1 MVDASTVKH
10 AYPSTVPGCSDDWF
24 AEHMLPEGAHNRSHD
39 WTVIF
44 LRRDRRAL
52 DEGWPNCSGNND
64 RRYRRDNGRTWT
76 GEGRVPAE
84 ARAGAGAGAGAGGDQ
99 DFGRNCERLSPRS
112 SIKPGGS
119 SRNPSRP
126 GNHSQYL
133 RDDTAA
139 QGEGLRHLENLG
151 SGDPGGG
158 LGGLGGLGMKLG
170 AGNMRTSEPRGFE
183 EDEEPFLY
191 GINLVWKRDDAGARR
206 GAVVKAMCICTR
218 YNFIEVSV
226 PYPRQ
231 VMVFLAFV
239 LSRFVSLL
247 IDE

>member
-1 MVDASTVKH
+1 MVDTSTVKH

-52 DEGWPNCSGNND
+52 DEGWPNSSGNND

-84 ARAGAGAGAGAGGDQ
+84 ARAGGGAGAGADQ

-112 SIKPGGS
+112 SIGSSIKPGGS
-119 SRNPSRP
+119 SRNPRRP
-126 GNHSQYL
+126 GNHSQHL
-133 RDDTAA
+133 RDDAAA

-158 LGGLGGLGMKLG
+158 LEMKLR
-170 AGNMRTSEPRGFE
+170 AGNMLASEPRGFG

-226 PYPRQ
+226 WYPRQ
-231 VMVFLAFV
+231 VMVFLGFA
-239 LSRFVSLL
+239 LRRFVPVL